1 MLSSGLCGK
10 EGALPPVAVP
20 EKLNDG
26 TVDNTFQKGG
36 TRSGNL
42 TKYE

>member
-10 EGALPPVAVP
+10 DGALPPVAVR

-26 TVDNTFQKGG
+26 TVDTTFQKGG
-36 TRSGNL
+36 ARSGNH
-42 TKYE
+42 TK